1 MELPDY
7 IAFLKKKKLE
17 DLSHSQGQNSKCVL
31 AIVLK
36 NSRGN
41 I

>member
-7 IAFLKKKKLE
+7 IAFFKKQLE

-31 AIVLK
+31 AIIFQK
-36 NSRGN
+36 F
-41 I
+41 

>member
-7 IAFLKKKKLE
+7 IALKKKKKKLE

-31 AIVLK
+31 AIIFQK
-36 NSRGN
+36 F
-41 I
+41 